1 MKKEVEK
8 SIELEL
14 KRACDKMK
22 IGQKQIKSF
31 FFHSKLKIRLAVS
44 CFSQKIKDREYLSCI
59 MSLL

>member
-22 IGQKQIKSF
+22 IGQKQIKCF
-31 FFHSKLKIRLAVS
+31 FFP
-44 CFSQKIKDREYLSCI
+44 F
-59 MSLL
+59 